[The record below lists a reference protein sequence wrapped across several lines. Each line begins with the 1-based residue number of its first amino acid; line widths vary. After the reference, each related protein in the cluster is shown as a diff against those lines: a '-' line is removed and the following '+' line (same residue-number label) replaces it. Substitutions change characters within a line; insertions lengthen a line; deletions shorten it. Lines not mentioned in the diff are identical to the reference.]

1 VRAIGP
7 DGTIPSNPGARLDHA
22 PALPLRPLTVG
33 ELVDA
38 AVLLVRAHPVALLL
52 PAALLAG
59 AEQLLL
65 WGLRVLA
72 DAPLIDSPPS
82 PVDLFGTYWLVL
94 AAGAATEAMIITQL
108 GPIAGRAAAANL
120 LGTRVSTRQLLGAG
134 LRQTPALLLIVPIV
148 GVLVAVAT
156 LFGPLWLAAYPLF
169 GLAGVLLTLER
180 RGPLSALGRAAT
192 LAFRGGMRA
201 TAVRLLGY
209 LSWLMLRF
217 AFFLGLGWGAE
228 LLELDSAVVSWVLP
242 IGLVVI
248 NAAAYASLAATDA
261 MTVLELRIRI
271 EGLDLWLA
279 RARSRGPID
288 ERVLVNTR

>member
-1 VRAIGP
+1 
-7 DGTIPSNPGARLDHA
+7 LDHA

-38 AVLLVRAHPVALLL
+38 AVLLVRAYPVALLL
-52 PAALLAG
+52 PAVLLAG

-65 WGLRVLA
+65 WALRDLA
-72 DAPLIDSPPS
+72 EAPLIDSPPS

-94 AAGAATEAMIITQL
+94 AAGAAAEAMIVLLL

-120 LGTRVSTRQLLGAG
+120 LANSVSTRQLLGAG
-134 LRQTPALLLIVPIV
+134 LRQTPSLLLIVPIV
-148 GVLVAVAT
+148 GLLVGVAT

-180 RGPLSALGRAAT
+180 RGPFSALGRAAT

-201 TAVRLLGY
+201 TAVRILGY
-209 LSWLMLRF
+209 FSWLLLRF
-217 AFFLGLGWGAE
+217 AFFLGLGYGVE
-228 LLELDSAVVSWVLP
+228 LLELDSAVASWVLP

-248 NAAAYASLAATDA
+248 NAAAYASLAAMDA
-261 MTVLELRIRI
+261 MTILELRIRV
-271 EGLDLWLA
+271 EGLDLWLS
-279 RARSRGPID
+279 RAQSRGPVDAQILASS
-288 ERVLVNTR
+288 R